1 MNDRF
6 FVLIYGTSIKGKD
19 FTHFSSYHNVQDVVD
34 LVRDWLERFCGMD
47 CYTPRREAASAP
59 PTAGSCRKPPSSAPR
74 SPPRRN
80 WPATTAFTT
89 TRAWG
94 SSTSSSPRCMTPSLP
109 SSSGWA

>member
-47 CYTPRREAASAP
+47 CYTPQEEAALRAANGGELP
-59 PTAGSCRKPPSSAPR
+59 ETAFLC
-74 SPPRRN
+74 
-80 WPATTAFTT
+80 PATTAFTT

-94 SSTSSSPRCMTPSLP
+94 SSTSSSPRCMTPLPP
-109 SSSGWA
+109 SSSGWG